1 MKSNNEDKVLMEKLG
16 SLDTLS
22 GGIVY
27 GREEAWEKLQGRLDA
42 KPAKRIVLKYGM
54 AAALIILLGL
64 MGLYF
69 YPTKEQVNTKTQL
82 TNITANQPVVPT
94 AALPQP
100 ETTMAY
106 TSVKNNRRET
116 KKRNAQPAVC
126 HTSKV
131 LHPLVAEASEAL
143 AAKEVAI
150 PPVTQPT
157 VPKPLPVVCINDLEN
172 ESPLQDIKSI
182 TVAGNA
188 PLDFNK
194 MPVLYIDDVVKNE
207 DEIKSLLK
215 ENRMSFGHS
224 LRARRIPA
232 DDNYSVDAGDDIPK
246 HNLIKNIFNTQN

>member
-54 AAALIILLGL
+54 AAALLILTGIA
-64 MGLYF
+64 GLYF
-69 YPTKEQVNTKTQL
+69 YGTKEPVSKPLITNVAL
-82 TNITANQPVVPT
+82 TPSTAVPD
-94 AALPQP
+94 AVKPQQ

-116 KKRNAQPAVC
+116 QKRNAQPAVC

-150 PPVTQPT
+150 PPATQPT

-172 ESPLQDIKSI
+172 ESPLQDKKSI